1 MGLSA
6 IIVKSRSVVWL
17 SLLVV
22 TVARIDAYAQQGRET
37 PTSQH
42 EYGTRF
48 FDQLG
53 RIFGRFRDADLRQVF
68 QAARPIQCSDL
79 VMGTGEWRAVAFF
92 NENRKLGD
100 WYRKSIDE
108 VKHDLAVYSFKG
120 SCDRQSERL
129 RVTTKFPVYESIQ
142 AYQER
147 RIGFNEIDVNVNAAV
162 AVSFNIKTRAYT
174 FDLPYLFRV
183 PNPNGEPVYTLNPHH
198 VSDRYA
204 TDVRNHWECKAVK
217 SDDVTYQ
224 FLICRTNLISVD
236 SAGST
241 GDADSAFGAAA
252 YSILSDG
259 REASATVKLTFEA
272 SPDSPEDR

>member
-120 SCDRQSERL
+120 SC
-129 RVTTKFPVYESIQ
+129 
-142 AYQER
+142 
-147 RIGFNEIDVNVNAAV
+147 
-162 AVSFNIKTRAYT
+162 
-174 FDLPYLFRV
+174 
-183 PNPNGEPVYTLNPHH
+183 
-198 VSDRYA
+198 
-204 TDVRNHWECKAVK
+204 
-217 SDDVTYQ
+217 
-224 FLICRTNLISVD
+224 
-236 SAGST
+236 
-241 GDADSAFGAAA
+241 
-252 YSILSDG
+252 
-259 REASATVKLTFEA
+259 
-272 SPDSPEDR
+272 